1 MKCHFV
7 IVLNEQIDQLV
18 VVNNLTMVVQLG
30 QDIYGIYFQIL
41 KPNTS
46 AHPNPSSWVFK
57 QFSRRLSSWQSMILL
72 LLLDKIAPI
81 NWIKNCVIIS

>member
-41 KPNTS
+41 IMD
-46 AHPNPSSWVFK
+46 
-57 QFSRRLSSWQSMILL
+57 L
-72 LLLDKIAPI
+72 
-81 NWIKNCVIIS
+81 